1 MKTKTVFLILFAVAL
16 GGLTTSCDSQA
27 KRQRQARALYERG
40 VQLRAERHSEEATEC
55 FLEALSL
62 INDDD
67 KAVQTHEN
75 ASLRANIK
83 DNLGAMY
90 NKHQL
95 FEEAL
100 AMHRSAIAD
109 FKEINDSI
117 GMMTA
122 WRNCGRTTKS
132 LELFAQTKAYY
143 DSAFHVATLL
153 MDTAMI
159 NDLYLEIGRDY
170 YMEIG
175 NYPKAIEC
183 VERAM
188 YGDGVETQNFVSLQG
203 NDLDIANM
211 TLGILYYYINKNDVA
226 KVYLEQALRSDR
238 AGVKMSVYQTL
249 YGIALNE
256 KNIKMA
262 MKYEERFLEY
272 MKLVEKENNNENILR
287 IRAEYELKTQKSEM
301 ETLQRTK
308 SFKLYLII
316 AVTLSVALVILL
328 IVRKRISDNK
338 IEMERFKSQVE
349 RDQNRIHELVSD
361 MENLI
366 HTNDELRRDHQTLS
380 QKELLMTNKIM
391 SRNKVFVTAQGLS
404 EHVTADSLNFNL
416 SDDDWADFISLTD
429 LVYDGFS
436 QRLLSLYQKLGKW
449 DVRICCLSKNGF
461 SNQVISILLDTQTD
475 SYYKRKTR
483 IKQMKM
489 NLVDDNRTFEEIVA
503 AV

>member
-1 MKTKTVFLILFAVAL
+1 MKTKTVFLIWFAVAL
-16 GGLTTSCDSQA
+16 GGLMTSCDSQA

-40 VQLRAERHSEEATEC
+40 VQLRSQRLSEDAAEC
-55 FLEALSL
+55 FLQALSL
-62 INDDD
+62 AENGDDM
-67 KAVQTHEN
+67 ALT
-75 ASLRANIK
+75 ANIK

-95 FEEAL
+95 FEDAL

-117 GMMTA
+117 GMMIA

-143 DSAFHVATLL
+143 DSAFHIAALL
-153 MDTAMI
+153 RDTAMT

-183 VERAM
+183 VQNAM
-188 YGDGVETQNFVSLQG
+188 DGGLDG

-211 TLGILYYYINKNDVA
+211 TLGILYYYVNRNDEA

-262 MKYEERFLEY
+262 MNYEERFLEY

-287 IRAEYELKTQKSEM
+287 IKAEYELKAQKSEL
-301 ETLQRTK
+301 ETIHRTK

-316 AVTLSVALVILL
+316 AVTLSVVLAILL
-328 IVRKRISDNK
+328 IVRKKISDNK

-366 HTNDELRRDHQTLS
+366 RTNDELRRDHQTLS

-489 NLVDDNRTFEEIVA
+489 NLVDDNRTFEEIVN

>member
-1 MKTKTVFLILFAVAL
+1 MKTKTVFLILLAVVL
-16 GGLTTSCDSQA
+16 GCLTTSCDTNE
-27 KRQRQARALYERG
+27 KRQRLARTLYERG
-40 VQLRAERHSEEATEC
+40 TQLRAERQSEEATEC
-55 FLEALSL
+55 FLQALSF
-62 INDDD
+62 IDDVE
-67 KAVQTHEN
+67 AQNIVFLQ
-75 ASLRANIK
+75 LRANIK

-100 AMHRSAIAD
+100 TMHRAAIAD
-109 FKEINDSI
+109 FKEVNDSI
-117 GMMTA
+117 GMMIA

-132 LELFAQTKAYY
+132 LELFSQTKSYY
-143 DSAFHVATLL
+143 DSAFHVAALL
-153 MDTAMI
+153 NDKTMT

-175 NYPKAIEC
+175 NYPKAIEY
-183 VERAM
+183 VQLAM
-188 YGDGVETQNFVSLQG
+188 DGGLFD

-211 TLGILYYYINKNDVA
+211 SMGILYYYIDKNDMA
-226 KVYLEQALRSDR
+226 KPYLEKALQSDR
-238 AGVKMSVYQTL
+238 YGVRMSVYQTL
-249 YGIALNE
+249 YSIALDE
-256 KNIKMA
+256 RNITKA
-262 MKYEERFLEY
+262 MDYHDSFIENMRLS
-272 MKLVEKENNNENILR
+272 EKEHNNENIQR
-287 IRAEYELKTQKSEM
+287 IRAEFELKAQKTELD
-301 ETLQRTK
+301 TLHRIK
-308 SFKLYLII
+308 SLKLYLIV
-316 AVTLSVALVILL
+316 AVTLSVALMVLL
-328 IVRKRISDNK
+328 VVRKKMSDNK
-338 IEMERFKSQVE
+338 IEMEKFRSQVE

-366 HTNDELRRDHQTLS
+366 RTNDDLRRDHQTLS

-404 EHVTADSLNFNL
+404 EHVTVEALNFQL

-436 QRLLSLYQKLGKW
+436 QRLLSLYPKLGKW
-449 DVRICCLSKNGF
+449 DVRICCLSKNDF

-475 SYYKRKTR
+475 SFYKRKMR

-489 NLVDDNRTFEEIVA
+489 NLMDDNRTFEEIVN

>member
-1 MKTKTVFLILFAVAL
+1 MKTKTVFLIWFAVAL
-16 GGLTTSCDSQA
+16 GGLMTSCDSQA
-27 KRQRQARALYERG
+27 KRQRQARTFYERG
-40 VQLRAERHSEEATEC
+40 VQLRSQRLSEDAAEC
-55 FLEALSL
+55 FLQALSL
-62 INDDD
+62 AENGDDV
-67 KAVQTHEN
+67 ALT
-75 ASLRANIK
+75 ANIK

-100 AMHRSAIAD
+100 AMHRSAVAD

-143 DSAFHVATLL
+143 DSAFHIAALL
-153 MDTAMI
+153 RDLAMT

-183 VERAM
+183 VQHAM
-188 YGDGVETQNFVSLQG
+188 DGGLDG

-211 TLGILYYYINKNDVA
+211 TLGILYYYVNRNDEA

-262 MKYEERFLEY
+262 MNYEERFLEY

-287 IRAEYELKTQKSEM
+287 IKAEYELKAQKSEL
-301 ETLQRTK
+301 ETIHRTK

-316 AVTLSVALVILL
+316 AVTLSVALAILL
-328 IVRKRISDNK
+328 IVRKKISDNK
-338 IEMERFKSQVE
+338 IEMEQFKSQVE

-366 HTNDELRRDHQTLS
+366 RTNDELRRDHQTLS

-404 EHVTADSLNFNL
+404 EHVTAESLNFNL

-489 NLVDDNRTFEEIVA
+489 NLVDDNRTFEEIVN

>member
-1 MKTKTVFLILFAVAL
+1 MKTKTVFLIWFAVAL
-16 GGLTTSCDSQA
+16 GGLMTSCDSQA

-40 VQLRAERHSEEATEC
+40 VQLRSQRSSEDAAEC
-55 FLEALSL
+55 FLQALPL
-62 INDDD
+62 AENGDDM
-67 KAVQTHEN
+67 ALT
-75 ASLRANIK
+75 ANIK

-95 FEEAL
+95 FEDAL

-117 GMMTA
+117 GMMIA

-143 DSAFHVATLL
+143 DSAFHIAALL
-153 MDTAMI
+153 RDTTMT

-183 VERAM
+183 VQHAM
-188 YGDGVETQNFVSLQG
+188 DGGLDG

-211 TLGILYYYINKNDVA
+211 TLGILYYYVNRNDEA

-262 MKYEERFLEY
+262 MNYEERFLEY

-287 IRAEYELKTQKSEM
+287 IKAEYELKAQKSEM
-301 ETLQRTK
+301 ETLHRTK

-366 HTNDELRRDHQTLS
+366 RTNDELRRDHQTLS

-391 SRNKVFVTAQGLS
+391 SRNKVFATAQGLS

-489 NLVDDNRTFEEIVA
+489 NLVDDNRTFEEIVN

>member
-40 VQLRAERHSEEATEC
+40 VQLRAERHSEEAAEC
-55 FLEALSL
+55 FLQALPLSERG
-62 INDDD
+62 DDI
-67 KAVQTHEN
+67 ALT
-75 ASLRANIK
+75 ANIK

-153 MDTAMI
+153 MDTVMI

-175 NYPKAIEC
+175 NYQKAIEC
-183 VERAM
+183 VQRAI
-188 YGDGVETQNFVSLQG
+188 YGDDVECHGASLQG

-287 IRAEYELKTQKSEM
+287 IRAEYELKAQKSEM
-301 ETLQRTK
+301 ETLHRTK

-316 AVTLSVALVILL
+316 AVTLSVVLVILL

>member
-16 GGLTTSCDSQA
+16 GRLTTSCDSQV
-27 KRQRQARALYERG
+27 KHERQARALYERG
-40 VQLRAERHSEEATEC
+40 VQLRSQRLSEEAAEC
-55 FLEALSL
+55 FLQALPL
-62 INDDD
+62 AENGDDI
-67 KAVQTHEN
+67 ALT
-75 ASLRANIK
+75 ANIK

-109 FKEINDSI
+109 FKEINDSV

-153 MDTAMI
+153 KDTAMI

-183 VERAM
+183 VQHAM
-188 YGDGVETQNFVSLQG
+188 DGGLDG

-211 TLGILYYYINKNDVA
+211 TLGILYYYINKNDEA

-287 IRAEYELKTQKSEM
+287 IRAEYELKAQKSEM
-301 ETLQRTK
+301 ETLHRTK

-316 AVTLSVALVILL
+316 ALTLSVALVILL

-338 IEMERFKSQVE
+338 IEMEKFRGQVE

-366 HTNDELRRDHQTLS
+366 RTNDELRRDHQTLS

-489 NLVDDNRTFEEIVA
+489 NLVDDNRTFEEIVN

>member
-16 GGLTTSCDSQA
+16 GCLTTSCDSQA

-40 VQLRAERHSEEATEC
+40 VQLRAERLSEQAVEC
-55 FLEALSL
+55 FLQALPLAESG
-62 INDDD
+62 DDF
-67 KAVQTHEN
+67 ALT
-75 ASLRANIK
+75 ANIK

-100 AMHRSAIAD
+100 SMHRSAIAD

-117 GMMTA
+117 GLMTA

-183 VERAM
+183 VQKAM
-188 YGDGVETQNFVSLQG
+188 DGGLEG

-211 TLGILYYYINKNDVA
+211 TLGILYYYVNRDDEA
-226 KVYLEQALRSDR
+226 KFYLEQALRSDR

-256 KNIKMA
+256 QNINMV
-262 MKYEERFLEY
+262 MEYEERFIEY
-272 MKLVEKENNNENILR
+272 MKLVQKENNNENILR
-287 IRAEYELKTQKSEM
+287 IRAEYELKAQKSEM
-301 ETLQRTK
+301 ETLHRTK

-338 IEMERFKSQVE
+338 IEMEKFRGQVE

-366 HTNDELRRDHQTLS
+366 RTNDELRRDHQTLS

-489 NLVDDNRTFEEIVA
+489 NLVDDNRTFEEIVN

>member
-1 MKTKTVFLILFAVAL
+1 MKTKTVFLILFAVVL

-40 VQLRAERHSEEATEC
+40 VQLRAERLSEEAAEC
-55 FLEALSL
+55 FLQALPL
-62 INDDD
+62 AENGDDI
-67 KAVQTHEN
+67 ALT
-75 ASLRANIK
+75 ANIK

-100 AMHRSAIAD
+100 TMHRAAIAD
-109 FKEINDSI
+109 FKQIHDSV

-122 WRNCGRTTKS
+122 WRNCGRVTKS
-132 LELFAQTKAYY
+132 LGLFAQTKAYY

-153 MDTAMI
+153 MDTVMV

-183 VERAM
+183 VQHAM
-188 YGDGVETQNFVSLQG
+188 NGGLDG

-226 KVYLEQALRSDR
+226 KVYLEKALRSER
-238 AGVKMSVYQTL
+238 AGIKMSVYQTL

-287 IRAEYELKTQKSEM
+287 IRAEYELKAQKSEM
-301 ETLQRTK
+301 ETLHRTK
-308 SFKLYLII
+308 TFKLYLII
-316 AVTLSVALVILL
+316 AVTLIVALVILL

-366 HTNDELRRDHQTLS
+366 RTNDDLRRDHQTLS

-391 SRNKVFVTAQGLS
+391 SRNKVFATAQGLS